1 MAFWIFWTSVLSV
14 SAYAFRF
21 GGREERLVTSI
32 LAAAY
37 FATFVFSRLGSL
49 DWLRPQF
56 SILLSDS
63 LASALLLIIALR
75 SKRFWPLPIVAFQ
88 ILPVLTQ
95 LVTYFGENLVSY
107 GLGVAQGAWSY
118 LQMII
123 LVVATNRSRRR
134 TLN

>member
-1 MAFWIFWTSVLSV
+1 MAFWFFWGLVASV

-21 GGREERLVTSI
+21 GGKEERQVTAI

-37 FATFVFSRLGSL
+37 FATFLFYRFGTP
-49 DWLRPQF
+49 DWLKLQLG
-56 SILLSDS
+56 ILLSDTF
-63 LASALLLIIALR
+63 ASALLLVIALR
-75 SKRFWPLPIVAFQ
+75 SKRYWPLPVVAFQ

-95 LVTYFGENLVSY
+95 LVAAFGENLVSY

-123 LVVATNRSRRR
+123 LVIATTNTRKRMR
-134 TLN
+134 N